1 MEAEEAEGLPL
12 PGARPGATTAN
23 AKQAAT
29 KSKGGA
35 GLAEPVAKAAAG
47 EAKANKKKQKA
58 AALQAD
64 ADDGW
69 CQVGKGGKPKD
80 VPVAV
85 KSAAV
90 SEGDASEAFFQVP
103 VGAGGDFLQSSSVAT
118 SGSGALASVAGSGPA
133 AVATV
138 GQRKKDKKKKGG
150 DADESPSN
158 GWSPATDEVAESCPV

>member
-1 MEAEEAEGLPL
+1 MRRAAEAPSAAAASFCLSESRRELLALPASHAAAPRRPHEPRREVAAERPGIAEGIAELRSES
-12 PGARPGATTAN
+12 GSEAAN
-23 AKQAAT
+23 DLLAA
-29 KSKGGA
+29 
-35 GLAEPVAKAAAG
+35 
-47 EAKANKKKQKA
+47 
-58 AALQAD
+58 
-64 ADDGW
+64 
-69 CQVGKGGKPKD
+69 
-80 VPVAV
+80 
-85 KSAAV
+85 